1 MFTAKELKNNQLQPS
16 ISQFHRYFR
25 INTTSDTS
33 ATAWSLTTNSRYLPV
48 FQSLVISISISFS
61 NLELLYIFLRVK
73 RIVVDRRNVESTSG
87 PINFLQF
94 AGNIIRRRETSKTHE
109 FAKCNRSKRGV
120 SSGHGIQHGFRAL
133 PPAVFAPG
141 QGARHS
147 AGIMYR
153 HRTWPC
159 SHSRASSVSRPP

>member
-1 MFTAKELKNNQLQPS
+1 MTIKLSAIFTYSL
-16 ISQFHRYFR
+16 ITYYFYFF
-25 INTTSDTS
+25 T
-33 ATAWSLTTNSRYLPV
+33 
-48 FQSLVISISISFS
+48 FS
-61 NLELLYIFLRVK
+61 KKKKFESSYIFVK
-73 RIVVDRRNVESTSG
+73 KYCVESTY
-87 PINFLQF
+87 PINFLQL

-109 FAKCNRSKRGV
+109 FAKCNRSNETSRRCTTR
-120 SSGHGIQHGFRAL
+120 FRAL

-159 SHSRASSVSRPP
+159 SHSRASSSPALLKAAFTTRRTCQIVASINHHRRGYRPSTFRLSSVRTG